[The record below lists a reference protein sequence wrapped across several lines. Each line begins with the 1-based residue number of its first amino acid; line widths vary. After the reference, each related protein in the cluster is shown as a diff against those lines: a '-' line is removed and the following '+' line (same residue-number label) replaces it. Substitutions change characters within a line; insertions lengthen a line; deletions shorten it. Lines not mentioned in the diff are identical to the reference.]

1 MKIYKLIFI
10 LIDMKRKIKEVG
22 RTIIVAFAIILFWRG
37 VWGLMDVFLFPNNL
51 MLSYIISI
59 IVGVL
64 ILYETE
70 SITGKLI

>member
-1 MKIYKLIFI
+1 
-10 LIDMKRKIKEVG
+10 MKRKIKEVG